1 MALFKLIHE
10 AEKLSPTLDRKLAT
24 FTVFTD
30 DVSRLLFKFR
40 IKKFST
46 IKEALIPIMCQ
57 ELNDVTRLEF
67 QFIKKENIDAISIF
81 FFVLHN
87 VEDINFENIVK
98 RFPEIFDVLYKI
110 NQELKFKY

>member
-10 AEKLSPTLDRKLAT
+10 AERLSPTLDRKLAT

-98 RFPEIFDVLYKI
+98 KI
-110 NQELKFKY
+110 PRNF